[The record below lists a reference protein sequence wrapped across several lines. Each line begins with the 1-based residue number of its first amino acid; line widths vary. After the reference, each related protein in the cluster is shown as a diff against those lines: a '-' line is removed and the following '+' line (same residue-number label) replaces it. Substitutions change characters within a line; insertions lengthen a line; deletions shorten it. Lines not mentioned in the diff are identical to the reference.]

1 MDKEFIDI
9 IIIGAGLSGIG
20 SAYYLQRDCPN
31 KSLAIL
37 EGRDAIGG
45 TWDLFKY
52 PGIRSD
58 SDMFT
63 YGYEFKPWLE
73 KDSLASADKI
83 LNYLHE
89 TIEENNLKS
98 KIRLGHQVKKLDW
111 SSEKAMW
118 ELQVRVKG
126 ESKIIQSHFVLTCN
140 GYYNY
145 KQGYQP
151 AFKNKQCFKGDF
163 IHPQHWPE
171 NFDYSNK
178 KLVVIGSGATAVTL
192 IPNLVDKAKHVTM
205 LQRSPTYI
213 FSMPMQ
219 DPLLKLMHRFLPK
232 SWVSRFARARNL
244 LLSKFYYNFMTRY
257 PERGKKLIRKKLDQ
271 LLSPKIDRKHFTPSY
286 NPWEQRLCLVP
297 DGDLFQALNDGK
309 ASIKTDQIDEFTE
322 TGIRLASGEQ
332 LDADVV
338 ISATGLNVEIMSG
351 IQLSVDG
358 EPIDF
363 ADRMFYRGVLLE
375 GLPNFGFVFGYTNA
389 SWTLK
394 VELVSQ
400 YVARIIN
407 FMDKNNKTI
416 CIPEDRQNVKRELFL
431 NLSSSYIK
439 RAQQQ
444 IPKQGA
450 SQPWRLDQ
458 NYRKDKARLRGVKID
473 DGVLQFSRA
482 SDSKEQSICEKSSQS
497 IEAN

>member
-1 MDKEFIDI
+1 MNKEFIDI

-63 YGYEFKPWLE
+63 YGYGFKPWTD

-83 LNYLHE
+83 LDYLNE
-89 TIEENNLKS
+89 TIEENGLKQ

-111 SSEKAMW
+111 SSDSAMW
-118 ELQVRVKG
+118 ELQVEVEG
-126 ESKIIQSHFVLTCN
+126 ETKIIQSKFVLTCN

-145 KQGYQP
+145 QKGYQP
-151 AFKNKQCFKGDF
+151 DFKNKESFKGDF

-171 NFDYSNK
+171 NFDYTNK

-192 IPNLVDKAKHVTM
+192 IPNLVDKAEHVTM

-213 FSMPMQ
+213 FPMPMQ
-219 DPLLKLMHRFLPK
+219 DALLKLMHRFLPK
-232 SWVSRFARARNL
+232 KWVSRFARARNL

-257 PERGKKLIRKKLDQ
+257 PERGKKLIRKKLDEV
-271 LLSPKIDRKHFTPSY
+271 LSPEIDRKHFTPSY
-286 NPWEQRLCLVP
+286 NPWDQRLCLVP
-297 DGDLFQALNDGK
+297 DGDLFEALNQGK
-309 ASIKTDQIDEFTE
+309 ASIKTEQIEEFNAD
-322 TGIRLASGEQ
+322 GIRLASGEQ
-332 LDADVV
+332 LEADVV
-338 ISATGLNVEIMSG
+338 ISATGLQVEIMSG
-351 IQLSVDG
+351 IQLSIDG
-358 EPIDF
+358 EPVPL

-407 FMDKNNKTI
+407 FMDKNHKTV
-416 CIPEDRQNVKRELFL
+416 CIPEDNCNVKRELFL
-431 NLSSSYIK
+431 NLTSGYIK
-439 RAQQQ
+439 RAEHQ

-450 SQPWRLDQ
+450 TSPWRLDQ

-473 DGVLQFSRA
+473 DGVLQFTGA
-482 SDSKEQSICEKSSQS
+482 MSDKFETAIG
-497 IEAN
+497 

>member
-63 YGYEFKPWLE
+63 YGYDFKPWTD

-83 LNYLHE
+83 LNYLNE
-89 TIEENNLKS
+89 TIEENELKS

-111 SSEKAMW
+111 SSKHAMW
-118 ELQVRVKG
+118 ELQVEVKG
-126 ESKIIQSHFVLTCN
+126 KTKIIQSRFVLTCN

-145 KQGYQP
+145 QQGYQP
-151 AFKNKQCFKGDF
+151 AFKNKELFKGDF

-171 NFDYSNK
+171 NFDYTDK

-232 SWVSRFARARNL
+232 KWVSRFARTRNL
-244 LLSKFYYNFMTRY
+244 FWSKFYYNLMTRY
-257 PERGKKLIRKKLDQ
+257 PKQGKKLVRKKLDEV
-271 LLSPKIDRKHFTPSY
+271 LSPEIDRKHFTPNY
-286 NPWEQRLCLVP
+286 NPWDQRLCLVP
-297 DGDLFQALNDGK
+297 DGDLFHALNQGK
-309 ASIKTDQIDEFTE
+309 ASIKTDHIEEFNTE
-322 TGIRLASGEQ
+322 GIRLASGEQ

-338 ISATGLNVEIMSG
+338 ISATGLQVEIMSG
-351 IQLSVDG
+351 IQLSIDG
-358 EPIDF
+358 EPVAF

-407 FMDKNNKTI
+407 FMDEQNMNT
-416 CIPEDRQNVKRELFL
+416 CVPEDHCNVKRELFL
-431 NLSSSYIK
+431 NLSSGYIK

-450 SQPWRLDQ
+450 EQPWRLDQ

-473 DGVLQFSRA
+473 DGVLQFTRVSG
-482 SDSKEQSICEKSSQS
+482 SEKKV
-497 IEAN
+497 ATC